1 MDTKNNFSDESADD
15 LRIIELLTPKHGR
28 KMPEWPSRPKKR
40 NPLTRISA
48 VAAMMCV
55 CATIALG
62 LMFSVRSNAVPASQ
76 IVEQSIAE
84 IAKADSYRINFKY
97 RGCLSDGQLIYE
109 PRPDKELIPGT
120 LYMTASDGI
129 IMARI
134 DWHDN
139 ENNSAVWN
147 GDKYFHLKN
156 GKVVKA
162 EPSEKVDDLYRLMS
176 FETFPK
182 EILKKATINEN
193 GDIITVTANKNDEI
207 HFSAKFSRKNKKVE
221 KIAVTYTNNGTES
234 EIITADTINYGI
246 PLPLS
251 LFTPGE

>member
-55 CATIALG
+55 CTTIALG
-62 LMFSVRSNAVPASQ
+62 LVFSVRSNAVPASQ

-162 EPSEKVDDLYRLMS
+162 EPS
-176 FETFPK
+176 
-182 EILKKATINEN
+182 
-193 GDIITVTANKNDEI
+193 ITVTANKNDEI